1 MILYA
6 DDILLISLSVCTL
19 EKLVLIYEYRLDQ
32 IDMAINVKKSWCL
45 HIGPRNDFS
54 CDAIRTSNEVGIPWV
69 NELR

>member
-1 MILYA
+1 
-6 DDILLISLSVCTL
+6 
-19 EKLVLIYEYRLDQ
+19 VLIYEYRLDQ